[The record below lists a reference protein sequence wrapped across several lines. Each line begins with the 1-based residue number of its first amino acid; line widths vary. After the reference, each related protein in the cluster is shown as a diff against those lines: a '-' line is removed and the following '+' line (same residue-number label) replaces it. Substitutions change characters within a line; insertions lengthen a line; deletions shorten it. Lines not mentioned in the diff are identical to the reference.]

1 MAQKKPASKPRL
13 RKTAPTI
20 KERAELHAK
29 KRQNNQKAS
38 RKLLRKIGSPFL
50 KVRLPRNRA
59 TAPVYRVA
67 GLFKRL
73 LIRLVPRYF
82 VNSWH
87 EVKQVT
93 WPGRKETWR
102 LTGAVFIFAIVFGA
116 SVALVDKGLES
127 LFRQVILK

>member
-1 MAQKKPASKPRL
+1 MADDRATKKPRL

-20 KERAELHAK
+20 KQRVELKAQKEQKQRRAATELVK
-29 KRQNNQKAS
+29 KAAGTLK
-38 RKLLRKIGSPFL
+38 KI
-50 KVRLPRNRA
+50 RLPRNRA
-59 TAPVYRVA
+59 TLPIYTAA
-67 GLFKRL
+67 GFLKRIL
-73 LIRLVPRYF
+73 SRLMPRYF

-102 LTGAVFIFAIVFGA
+102 LTGAVFIFAVVFGA

>member
-1 MAQKKPASKPRL
+1 MADDRATKKPRL

-20 KERAELHAK
+20 KQRVELKAQKEQKQRRAATGLVK
-29 KRQNNQKAS
+29 KAAVTLK
-38 RKLLRKIGSPFL
+38 KI
-50 KVRLPRNRA
+50 RLPRNRA
-59 TAPVYRVA
+59 TLPIYTAA
-67 GLFKRL
+67 GFLKRIL
-73 LIRLVPRYF
+73 SRLMPRYF

-102 LTGAVFIFAIVFGA
+102 LTGAVFIFAVVFGA